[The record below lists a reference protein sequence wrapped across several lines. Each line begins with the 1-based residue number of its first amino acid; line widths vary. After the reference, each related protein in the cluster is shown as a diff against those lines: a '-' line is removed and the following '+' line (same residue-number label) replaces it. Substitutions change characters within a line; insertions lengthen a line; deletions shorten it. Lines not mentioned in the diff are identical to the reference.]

1 MNIAERVL
9 KGDRLAAARAITLVE
24 NEGPVAV
31 GLLKEIYPHTGRAH
45 RVGITGPP
53 GAGKSTLT
61 AELIA
66 FFRKQGK
73 TVGVLAVDPTSPFS
87 GGALLG
93 DRIRMSDWFTD
104 PDVFIRSMA
113 SRGGTG
119 GLAMATQDAADILDA
134 LGKNYVF
141 IETVGVG
148 QEELDIVNISDTT
161 VVVLYPEAGD
171 RIQTMKAGLMEIAD
185 VFAVNKADREGAD
198 RLADEIKVMLSL
210 RKDWQGWEPPVVLT
224 QGLTGVGVDE
234 LAKAVLG
241 HMKHLKSRDMLM
253 GRRRKGLALK
263 IKTIVDAH
271 VKRSLW
277 LGEENQQ
284 EIERAAE
291 RVAARRQ
298 TPYDAAA
305 KFVDRL
311 RNSQEAGP

>member
-1 MNIAERVL
+1 ML

-24 NEGPVAV
+24 SEGPDAV
-31 GLLKEIYPHTGRAH
+31 DLLKEIYPHTGRAH

-61 AELIA
+61 AELIE

-210 RKDWQGWEPPVVLT
+210 RKDWQDWEPLVVLT

-253 GRRRKGLALK
+253 ERRRKGLALK

-277 LGEENQQ
+277 LGEENRQ

-305 KFVDRL
+305 KFIDRL
-311 RNSQEAGP
+311 RNS